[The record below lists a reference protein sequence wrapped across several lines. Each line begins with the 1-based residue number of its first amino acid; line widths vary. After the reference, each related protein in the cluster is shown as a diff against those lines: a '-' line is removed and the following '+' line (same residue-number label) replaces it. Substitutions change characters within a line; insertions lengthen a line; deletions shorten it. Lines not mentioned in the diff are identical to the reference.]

1 VRNSAHL
8 RGIVIAGVLAAVAL
22 ALGFVTLA
30 MNQTASHAAST
41 KVIVPFKDRHKAHGA
56 TAVAAKTPV
65 KATTSKGVKTAK
77 GVKPA
82 KPKVNP
88 NFTAARAAGLPTDVA
103 QALAASPVVVV
114 QLTSVSDP
122 VAQLADSE
130 AKSAAA
136 LAGAAYVQVSVDRD
150 GGAVEQLTRTLG
162 KLPDAPSTLV
172 YVRPGTEA
180 ATLMGFNDR
189 TVVEQAIAD
198 ALASL
203 PAKQPAAAS
212 APLPS
217 GVTSA

>member
-1 VRNSAHL
+1 
-8 RGIVIAGVLAAVAL
+8 
-22 ALGFVTLA
+22 
-30 MNQTASHAAST
+30 
-41 KVIVPFKDRHKAHGA
+41 
-56 TAVAAKTPV
+56 V

-77 GVKPA
+77 GVKPAKPA